1 MTYEEL
7 ALNQIIET
15 NIESNVRGERVK
27 GKIIYLN
34 PEADLIYFLIRP
46 IDGGLAYKNLE
57 NVRNC
62 GIFSSAKFQKN
73 IGNYLSV
80 TQLLQ
85 YRLWK
90 SGIYVVTK
98 VLSDLEL

>member
-15 NIESNVRGERVK
+15 NIVSNVTGEKVK
-27 GKIIYLN
+27 GKIIFLN

-46 IDGGLAYKNLE
+46 IDGGWACKSLE
-57 NVRNC
+57 AMRN
-62 GIFSSAKFQKN
+62 GRIFSAAKFQEN

-98 VLSDLEL
+98 VLSDSEL

>member
-7 ALNQIIET
+7 ALNQIIEINMVSYVT
-15 NIESNVRGERVK
+15 GEKIK
-27 GKIIYLN
+27 GKIIFLN

-46 IDGGLAYKNLE
+46 IEGGWAYKNLE
-57 NVRNC
+57 NVRND
-62 GIFSSAKFQKN
+62 GIFSSAKFLKN

-98 VLSDLEL
+98 VLSDSEL